1 MNALP
6 AFTTL
11 GAGPTLLMLHDSLG
25 GHLTFAPQVESFAGA
40 GYRAM
45 AWDMP
50 GYGRSAP
57 LDPYN
62 FKNLANSCIALIEGL
77 RSGPLVLI
85 GHGMGG
91 MVAQEVVARR
101 PDLVR
106 RLVLCATLAR
116 GFEASGGTEGEPAAE
131 LAEGQTLSQLAE
143 IYLPR
148 LVGPGALPEGVMLAH
163 HAMGQVNPSAYR
175 RAVAEASFF
184 NREDALTRIHVPTL
198 LVAGEFDRAAPPE
211 LMKRMVDRI
220 GPSST
225 LAVLRGVGHLPQLEA
240 PDDFDS
246 AVLNFLAIPH
256 TLH

>member
-25 GHLTFAPQVESFAGA
+25 GHLTFAPQVESFASA

-57 LDPYN
+57 IDPYN
-62 FKNLANSCIALIEGL
+62 FKSLANSCIALIEGL

-116 GFEASGGTEGEPAAE
+116 GFEASGGTEGEAAAE
-131 LAEGQTLSQLAE
+131 LSEGQTLAQLSE
-143 IYLPR
+143 LHLPR
-148 LVGPGALPEGVMLAH
+148 LVGPGALPEGVMLAQ
-163 HAMGQVNPSAYR
+163 HAMAQVNPSAYR
-175 RAVAEASFF
+175 RAVAEAAFF
-184 NREDALTRIHVPTL
+184 NRQDDLIRIHVPTL
-198 LVAGEFDRAAPPE
+198 LVAGEFDRLAPPE
-211 LMKRMVDRI
+211 HMKRMVDRI

-225 LAVLRGVGHLPQLEA
+225 LAVLRGIGHLPQLEA

-246 AVLNFLAIPH
+246 TVLNFLALPH